1 MVWVCLRSWSL
12 KGDRR
17 GPAGS
22 PGVNGLE
29 GCFEGTVTGS
39 LSESPDMPVSFWT
52 RSLKEFVSA
61 CTKVVAVGEFMELVV
76 LECFSIPETERMSFC
91 FFVYV
96 FSLVNV

>member
-1 MVWVCLRSWSL
+1 MVWECLRSWSL

-17 GPAGS
+17 GPVGS
-22 PGVNGLE
+22 PGGNGLE

-39 LSESPDMPVSFWT
+39 LSESPDKPVSFCT

-76 LECFSIPETERMSFC
+76 LECFSIRERMSFC

-96 FSLVNV
+96 FSLVINV

>member
-22 PGVNGLE
+22 VNGLE

-39 LSESPDMPVSFWT
+39 LSESPDKPVSFCT

-76 LECFSIPETERMSFC
+76 LECFSIPERMKVFVFLCTC
-91 FFVYV
+91 F
-96 FSLVNV
+96 LR

>member
-1 MVWVCLRSWSL
+1 MVWVFLRSWSL

-39 LSESPDMPVSFWT
+39 LSESPDKPVSFCT

-76 LECFSIPETERMSFC
+76 LECFSIPERMISFC

-96 FSLVNV
+96 FSLVNA